1 MTSQGVLFTEGTS
14 NKKELLKLIATVKET
29 FRLITDVYKNGF
41 QRTEQERGNERFRDL
56 SKMSWLLE

>member
-1 MTSQGVLFTEGTS
+1 MEGTS
-14 NKKELLKLIATVKET
+14 NKKELLKLIVTVKET